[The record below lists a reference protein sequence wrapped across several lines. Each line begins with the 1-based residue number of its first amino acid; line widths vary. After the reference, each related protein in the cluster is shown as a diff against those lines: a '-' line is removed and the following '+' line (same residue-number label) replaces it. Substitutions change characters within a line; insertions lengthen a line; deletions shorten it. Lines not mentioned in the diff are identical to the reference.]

1 MNVTL
6 QKVLFQLRT
15 EMWPRVDFSLYQFM
29 YLAGCYRFFTGKKK
43 KSILKPNSSK
53 SLQDF
58 QFIVFYGRR
67 RVTIK

>member
-1 MNVTL
+1 M
-6 QKVLFQLRT
+6 RCG
-15 EMWPRVDFSLYQFM
+15 VDFSLFM
-29 YLAGCYRFFTGKKK
+29 YLAGYYSFFTERKKK
-43 KSILKPNSSK
+43 KSILKPNNSK

>member
-1 MNVTL
+1 
-6 QKVLFQLRT
+6 
-15 EMWPRVDFSLYQFM
+15 MWCGVDFSLFM
-29 YLAGCYRFFTGKKK
+29 YLAGYYSFFYRKKKK

-67 RVTIK
+67 RVIIK